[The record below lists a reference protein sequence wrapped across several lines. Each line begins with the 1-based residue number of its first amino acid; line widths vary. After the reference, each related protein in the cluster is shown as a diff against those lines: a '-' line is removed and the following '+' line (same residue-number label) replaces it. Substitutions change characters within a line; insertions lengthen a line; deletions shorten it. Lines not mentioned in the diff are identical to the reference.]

1 MSQLDDSFNPGAIE
15 RALYAEWE
23 ESGYFAP
30 TTAPEP
36 YSIAI
41 PPPNVTGTLH
51 IGHAFQHTLMDA
63 LIRYQR
69 MSGKQTL
76 WQTGTDHAGIATQMI
91 VTEQLATE
99 GLTLE
104 DIGREAFIERVWK
117 WREESGGTI
126 SEQMRRMGSSVDW
139 SRERFTMDEGFS
151 RAVKAVFVQLYDQ
164 GLIYRGKRLVNW
176 DPMLGTALSDLEVT
190 NEDEP
195 GSLWHFRYPLEDGLI
210 TPDGNAY
217 VVVATTRP
225 ETMLG
230 DTAIAVHPDD
240 DRYRTLI
247 GKHAVLPLV
256 GRKLPII
263 SDTYVDPEFGTG
275 CVKITPA
282 HDFNDNE
289 IGHRHGLEEINILS
303 AVATINAN
311 APALYRDLDRF
322 DARRRIVADLD
333 ELGLLENVEDHTIKI
348 PRSER
353 SGEIVEPRLTDQWF
367 VKIEPLAQ
375 PAIDAVK
382 DGSIAFIPK
391 QYENLYFAWM
401 RDVRDW
407 CISRQQW
414 WGHQIPA
421 WYDGNGNVYVGQN
434 EEAVRADANL
444 DTEVRLTQDP
454 DVLETWFSSALWTF
468 ATLGWPDKTP
478 ELNLYHPTNV
488 LVTGHDI
495 IFFWVARMIM

>member
-1 MSQLDDSFNPGAIE
+1 MSRLDDSFNPGAIE
-15 RALYAEWE
+15 RVLYAEWE

-104 DIGREAFIERVWK
+104 DIGREAFVERVWK

-151 RAVKAVFVQLYDQ
+151 RAVKLVFIQLYEK

-176 DPMLGTALSDLEVT
+176 DPLLNTALSDLEVI

-195 GSLWHFRYPLEDGLI
+195 GSLWHFRYPLEDGLL
-210 TPDGNAY
+210 TPDGKAY

-240 DRYRTLI
+240 DRYRSLV
-247 GKHAVLPLV
+247 GKHAVLPLA

-263 SDTYVDPEFGTG
+263 SDAYVDPEFGTG

-282 HDFNDNE
+282 
-289 IGHRHGLEEINILS
+289 
-303 AVATINAN
+303 
-311 APALYRDLDRF
+311 
-322 DARRRIVADLD
+322 
-333 ELGLLENVEDHTIKI
+333 
-348 PRSER
+348 
-353 SGEIVEPRLTDQWF
+353 
-367 VKIEPLAQ
+367 
-375 PAIDAVK
+375 
-382 DGSIAFIPK
+382 
-391 QYENLYFAWM
+391 
-401 RDVRDW
+401 
-407 CISRQQW
+407 
-414 WGHQIPA
+414 
-421 WYDGNGNVYVGQN
+421 
-434 EEAVRADANL
+434 
-444 DTEVRLTQDP
+444 
-454 DVLETWFSSALWTF
+454 
-468 ATLGWPDKTP
+468 
-478 ELNLYHPTNV
+478 
-488 LVTGHDI
+488 
-495 IFFWVARMIM
+495 